1 MIGHVLGPTARLGAS
16 ALIVT
21 LLTGWAWS
29 DAIDQHRATG
39 VLARSVTQPY
49 RDRSGLNTGRPRRAT
64 PTPDTGLVSAGP
76 AAPIDNSHRDGIGR
90 MAPHLDAFEPS
101 GTGVPVSA
109 AIVMSFSQPMARA
122 SVERSLAIQPQVEGR
137 LTWADDFTVRFQPF
151 RLAHGATYEVQVR
164 GRSVRGLLLAGQRQW
179 RFTTVAGPPLVLL
192 PGPSAIRVPILMYH
206 YIRVNPD
213 PSDRLGFALS
223 VTPSDFATQMDWLAR
238 NGYHPIT
245 TEDLYAYLSGA
256 RGLPSRPVVLSFD
269 DGYADFFTTALPILR
284 SHDFTAVSYVVSGFV
299 GQPPYMTAAQIIEAD
314 RSGIEIGAHTVDHVN
329 LARQSPNGMR
339 YQLSASKQALE
350 QFLGHPVL
358 SFCYPSGRFNSSVV
372 SAVAAAGYHDATTTR
387 VGSMRT
393 LADRFT
399 WGRLRVGGGESV
411 EQFAAALLSAS

>member
-1 MIGHVLGPTARLGAS
+1 MSRYVLGPTARLGAS

-29 DAIDQHRATG
+29 DAPDQHRATG

-49 RDRSGLNTGRPRRAT
+49 QGHGGLNTDRPRRST
-64 PTPDTGLVSAGP
+64 PTPDPGLASVGP
-76 AAPIDNSHRDGIGR
+76 AAPMDNSNRDGIGR
-90 MAPHLDAFEPS
+90 MAPHLSAFEPS
-101 GTGVPVSA
+101 GTGVPVNA
-109 AIVMSFSQPMARA
+109 AMVMSFSQPMARA
-122 SVERSLAIQPQVEGR
+122 SVERSFAIRPQVEGR
-137 LTWADDFTVRFQPF
+137 LTWADDFTLRFEPF

-179 RFTTVAGPPLVLL
+179 RFTTVAGPPLVLP

-213 PSDRLGFALS
+213 PGDRLGFALS

-256 RGLPSRPVVLSFD
+256 RGLPSRPVILSFD
-269 DGYADFFTTALPILR
+269 DGYGDFFTTALPILR

-299 GQPPYMTAAQIIEAD
+299 GQPRYMTAAQIFEAN
-314 RSGIEIGAHTVDHVN
+314 RAGIEIGSHTVNHVN
-329 LARQSPNGMR
+329 LTRQSPNSMG
-339 YQLSASKQALE
+339 YQVAASKQALE
-350 QFLGHPVL
+350 QLLGHPVI

-387 VGSMRT
+387 FGSAHT
-393 LADRFT
+393 LADRYT
-399 WGRLRVGGGESV
+399 WGRVRVGGGESL
-411 EQFAAALLSAS
+411 EQFAATLLSAS